1 MIRRPP
7 RSTRTDT
14 LFPYTTLFR
23 SAVEQAQPRLLDPL
37 RILMIFERDR
47 FFIEPRG
54 RILRGVRALLHADVA
69 EVAIGDA
76 VLVHVARG
84 LQRAPAGR
92 RHRTVRH
99 APQQRARS
107 IPGLIR
113 HLLLLISEAR
123 RVGKAWGR
131 Q

>member
-84 LQRAPAGR
+84 RPRAPAGR
-92 RHRTVRH
+92 RNRTANGR
-99 APQQRARS
+99 APRRER
-107 IPGLIR
+107 G
-113 HLLLLISEAR
+113 SESE
-123 RVGKAWGR
+123 
-131 Q
+131 